1 MFAVIRAGGKQ
12 YRVAK
17 DDVISVE
24 KLVGSEG
31 ASVTL
36 DQVLM
41 ISNGK
46 NATIG
51 APLVAGAL
59 VTATVLEQ
67 ARAAKI
73 IVFKKKRRKDYRRKA
88 GHRQDLTVLRI
99 NDIRAAGGNAASRK
113 TETKKTETKKA
124 EPAKEARQEEAKKAL
139 EKKPAAKKTEAKA
152 KPAAKK
158 APAKKPAAKKTEAKA
173 KPAAKKAPAEKS
185 AAKKTPKKGK

>member
-1 MFAVIRAGGKQ
+1 MFAVIRTGGKQ

-24 KLVGSEG
+24 KLDGGEG

-41 ISNGK
+41 IGNGK

-51 APLVAGAL
+51 APLVAGAS

-67 ARAAKI
+67 ARADKI

-99 NDIRAAGGNAASRK
+99 NDIRASGAKPAA
-113 TETKKTETKKA
+113 KKA
-124 EPAKEARQEEAKKAL
+124 EPAEEAKKAKKAKKAP
-139 EKKPAAKKTEAKA
+139 ETKAAAKKPAAKKAEAKA

-158 APAKKPAAKKTEAKA
+158 APAKKPAAKKT
-173 KPAAKKAPAEKS
+173 
-185 AAKKTPKKGK
+185 PKKEK

>member
-1 MFAVIRAGGKQ
+1 MFAVIRTGGKQ

-17 DDVISVE
+17 DDIISVE
-24 KLVGSEG
+24 KLDGGEG

-41 ISNGK
+41 IGNGK

-51 APLVAGAL
+51 APLVAGAS

-67 ARAAKI
+67 ARADKI

-88 GHRQDLTVLRI
+88 GHRQNLTVLRI
-99 NDIRAAGGNAASRK
+99 NDIRASGGKAVPQK
-113 TETKKTETKKA
+113 VEVKKT
-124 EPAKEARQEEAKKAL
+124 EPAKEAKKAP
-139 EKKPAAKKTEAKA
+139 EKKAAEKKAPAKKTEAKKTEAKKTEAKKPVAKKTKAKA

-158 APAKKPAAKKTEAKA
+158 APAKK
-173 KPAAKKAPAEKS
+173 S
-185 AAKKTPKKGK
+185 AAKKTPKKEK